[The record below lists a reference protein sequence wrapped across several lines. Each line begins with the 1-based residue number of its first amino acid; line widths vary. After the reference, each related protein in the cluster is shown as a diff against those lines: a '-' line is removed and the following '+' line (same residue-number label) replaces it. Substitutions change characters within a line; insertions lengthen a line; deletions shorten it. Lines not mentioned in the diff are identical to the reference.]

1 MAEWYIVYGVNGRIC
16 LVHNI
21 LVEGREFRK
30 KIKCKGIKDAL
41 EQLHK
46 FEEGMNNDR

>member
-1 MAEWYIVYGVNGRIC
+1 MAEWYIVYGANGQIC
-16 LVHNI
+16 VGPNI
-21 LVEGREFRK
+21 LVEGREIIK